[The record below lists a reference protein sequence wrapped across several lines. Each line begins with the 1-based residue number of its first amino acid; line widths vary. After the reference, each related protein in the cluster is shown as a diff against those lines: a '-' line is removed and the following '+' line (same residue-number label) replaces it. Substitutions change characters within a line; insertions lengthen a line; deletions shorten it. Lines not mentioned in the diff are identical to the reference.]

1 MWIINYIGVQS
12 DLERAYALEFS
23 VKNMFTR
30 VEICFANESTQ
41 KDSNLLCE
49 ELSNAGSNELTLPLK
64 YVLVG

>member
-30 VEICFANESTQ
+30 VEISFVNESTE
-41 KDSNLLCE
+41 KYSNLLCE
-49 ELSNAGSNELTLPLK
+49 ELSNARSNELTLPLK